1 MAKDHAL
8 DELICFQLYTA
19 SRLMQR
25 IYRPY
30 FDNWGIT
37 YPQYLVLVCLWER
50 DGRSIGQL
58 ADPLNL
64 DSGTLSP
71 LLQRMEDNG
80 FVRRKH
86 VTDDFRRLRIFLT
99 AKGKRLK
106 PLADKMQEELVET
119 LRLDYQDL
127 AAVHDLVNKISP

>member
-1 MAKDHAL
+1 
-8 DELICFQLYTA
+8 
-19 SRLMQR
+19 MQR

-30 FDNWGIT
+30 FDDWGIT

>member
-1 MAKDHAL
+1 MAKDHARY
-8 DELICFQLYTA
+8 ELICFQLYTA

-30 FDNWGIT
+30 FDDWGIT

>member
-19 SRLMQR
+19 SRLIQR

-30 FDNWGIT
+30 FDDWGIT

-127 AAVHDLVNKISP
+127 AAVHNLMNKISP

>member
-30 FDNWGIT
+30 FDDWGIT
-37 YPQYLVLVCLWER
+37 YQQYLVLVCLWER

-127 AAVHDLVNKISP
+127 AAVHNLMNKISP

>member
-30 FDNWGIT
+30 FDDWGIT

-80 FVRRKH
+80 FVRRQHEKE
-86 VTDDFRRLRIFLT
+86 DYRRLRIFLT

-106 PLADKMQEELVET
+106 PLADEMQEELMEM
-119 LRLDYQDL
+119 LRLDHQDL
-127 AAVHDLVNKISP
+127 AAVHDLMSKINP